1 MKVEDLV
8 IKANNRWKSLYV
20 WQPILIAIS
29 IAMIVAIA
37 HKVDWETTTVTNPSE
52 IWESRKITENEN
64 ETVIVFDQEINDSVI
79 IKGVLKTSPKFEVY
93 SNDTIVLGRFS
104 KGEGIVYSEEL
115 YGKTMLNVSGMRI
128 LVNGNLDGKFYESE
142 IVTVEA
148 TLVERLEYYD
158 KNDQNIT
165 LNSEIWVAEPDDVKL
180 ASEKDY
186 YYFALEI
193 LILGVGTYFT
203 IKRTKNLKEQMGFA
217 KHIAL
222 FELKRGMKAP
232 RMIVLGL
239 FFTLFIVGIGWLL
252 GDLQNSQSTFVV
264 QNADDGIIRL
274 AYFTFFVVSMAAI
287 AVSVDS
293 FHRERQSNT
302 LNMLLARPVN
312 RETLV
317 LGKALGLSLVVG
329 IPAFLA
335 QILGLYFMTSAGDM
349 PSLGGMIAFLIF
361 GQVMI
366 FTMITFQL
374 CLAVSAKTGSD
385 VVIYGLGAWLLFAV
399 VWTIIVYIISFVI
412 GVDINAENFENDA
425 KYQTFA
431 SRIGLLNP
439 GVVYQMAVGL
449 FTHRT
454 LAIDLEGVP
463 GWLVLL
469 SLVLWPL
476 MCLRTATW
484 LFKRE
489 MKG

>member
-128 LVNGNLDGKFYESE
+128 LVNGNLDGEFYESE

-239 FFTLFIVGIGWLL
+239 FFTLFIIGIGLLL

-312 RETLV
+312 RETIV

-349 PSLGGMIAFLIF
+349 PSLGGMIAFLIY

>member
-37 HKVDWETTTVTNPSE
+37 HKVDW
-52 IWESRKITENEN
+52 ENEN

-165 LNSEIWVAEPDDVKL
+165 LNSEIWVAEPNDVKL

-239 FFTLFIVGIGWLL
+239 FHYT
-252 GDLQNSQSTFVV
+252 NNNMSP
-264 QNADDGIIRL
+264 NA
-274 AYFTFFVVSMAAI
+274 
-287 AVSVDS
+287 
-293 FHRERQSNT
+293 
-302 LNMLLARPVN
+302 
-312 RETLV
+312 
-317 LGKALGLSLVVG
+317 
-329 IPAFLA
+329 
-335 QILGLYFMTSAGDM
+335 
-349 PSLGGMIAFLIF
+349 
-361 GQVMI
+361 
-366 FTMITFQL
+366 
-374 CLAVSAKTGSD
+374 
-385 VVIYGLGAWLLFAV
+385 
-399 VWTIIVYIISFVI
+399 
-412 GVDINAENFENDA
+412 
-425 KYQTFA
+425 
-431 SRIGLLNP
+431 
-439 GVVYQMAVGL
+439 
-449 FTHRT
+449 
-454 LAIDLEGVP
+454 
-463 GWLVLL
+463 
-469 SLVLWPL
+469 
-476 MCLRTATW
+476 
-484 LFKRE
+484 
-489 MKG
+489 